1 MVTTIQLKEL
11 TADEEIVILYSRL
24 NRWYTGCIM
33 SIKDLKIAKQAF
45 LESEIDY
52 VDVILDLEAGN
63 RLNDIFDNL
72 EVIIN
77 EYEKNNKE
85 IK

>member
-24 NRWYTGCIM
+24 NRWYTGRIM